1 MYRNILPYN
10 ARRDRTVLQG
20 HHDTTNRAQALRLHR
35 LRRQSFKH
43 AIHDGAR
50 RIRKAFS
57 RPGFSAHTGRS
68 MSWWD

>member
-20 HHDTTNRAQALRLHR
+20 HHDTTNRARARRLHR

-50 RIRKAFS
+50 RVREALT
-57 RPGFSAHTGRS
+57 RPDSAAQTGRS